1 MDESGFAVGTSQ
13 SSRALVNIR
22 DKSSWKVVH
31 GRQEWI
37 TAIECV
43 SAAGT
48 AIPPLIIFKA
58 KHTNTGWIPEHTPA
72 DWRFSTSNS
81 GWTSDS
87 HGYEWLTTV
96 FEPLTR
102 PEDLH
107 LRRLLIADG
116 HSSHITARVITF
128 CIGHA
133 IDLLILPPHCSHE
146 LQPLDVGV
154 FAPLKRALARETD
167 KVARL
172 DSGRMSRVEWT
183 EMYIRA
189 RCRALT
195 MQNICS
201 GWRATGLEPLSP
213 ITVLNRLNPRADTL
227 QSEPRTPGQTSS
239 LDLSLLNSSP
249 PDGTELRQANALL
262 NSELSRV
269 VGLASPIRRY
279 TQRLTRAVESTQSK
293 LVTIRQ
299 QLTETQELLCTRQ
312 KRKRGKRILLKGNHV
327 FSTEEVLEIA
337 KEAEEKTAANK
348 ARKKRKSSPIAV
360 EMIQTEVDMSESD
373 VSEAES
379 DCIVVA
385 SSRQF

>member
-22 DKSSWKVVH
+22 EKSSWKVVH

-37 TAIECV
+37 TAIECI
-43 SAAGT
+43 SAAGV

-58 KHTNTGWIPEHTPA
+58 KHTNTGWIPEHTPGS
-72 DWRFSTSNS
+72 WRFSTSNS

-102 PEDLH
+102 PEDPS

-116 HSSHITARVITF
+116 HSSHVTARVIAF
-128 CIGHA
+128 CMEHA

-167 KVARL
+167 GVARL
-172 DSGRMSRVEWT
+172 DSGRMSKVEWT

-189 RCRALT
+189 RSRALT
-195 MQNICS
+195 TQNIRS
-201 GWRATGLEPLSP
+201 GWRAAGLEPLSP
-213 ITVLNRLNPRADTL
+213 ITVLNRLGCRADAA

-262 NSELSRV
+262 NSELSKV
-269 VGLASPIRRY
+269 AGLASPIRRY
-279 TQRLTRAVESTQSK
+279 TQRLTRAVESTQSE

-299 QLTETQELLCTRQ
+299 QLTETQGLLCTRQ
-312 KRKRGKRILLKGNHV
+312 KRKRGKRILLKGKYV

-337 KEAEEKTAANK
+337 KEAEKKTAANK
-348 ARKKRKSSPIAV
+348 TRKKRKTSPVMV
-360 EMIQTEVDMSESD
+360 EMTQTKLDMSESD
-373 VSEAES
+373 VSDSE
-379 DCIVVA
+379 
-385 SSRQF
+385 